1 MSKATARD
9 QATGSSATEAAAPA
23 EPPPPPAEEAPRPSR
38 EVPVPELAGRAEQ
51 VGAIIVKTLD
61 LAEAG
66 LSLGITVLTRAGA
79 AAQGA
84 IVDRVPAGPGAAAG
98 GPADYVAG
106 PGTDGQPR
114 GAAPPPAAPE
124 TPLTEEEAFFLAS
137 RVPLAPGGE
146 VRVSFSITNDSL
158 LEPKRVTLRVEA
170 LVGDQHGVRI
180 DGGAFAVKPARK
192 TIPPMDFDKFVLTG
206 TLPAAV
212 PPDVY
217 RGAVIVHS
225 TDEMSI
231 PVRLLVAAP

>member
-1 MSKATARD
+1 VRLRLVLLVVGMS
-9 QATGSSATEAAAPA
+9 EPAAQQPR
-23 EPPPPPAEEAPRPSR
+23 EP
-38 EVPVPELAGRAEQ
+38 PVPELAGRAEQ

-84 IVDRVPAGPGAAAG
+84 IVDRVPAGPSPISAQPP
-98 GPADYVAG
+98 GPPNQHYEQPAPEPPQAG
-106 PGTDGQPR
+106 PED
-114 GAAPPPAAPE
+114 
-124 TPLTEEEAFFLAS
+124 AFFLAN

-158 LEPKRVTLRVEA
+158 LDPKKVALRVEA
-170 LVGDQHGVRI
+170 LVGEQHGVRI
-180 DGGAFAVKPARK
+180 DGGTFAIRPARK

-206 TLPAAV
+206 TLPAAA

-217 RGAVIVHS
+217 LGAVIVHS

-231 PVRLLVAAP
+231 PVRLLVAVP

>member
-1 MSKATARD
+1 LLLLLVVRMSEPAGQD
-9 QATGSSATEAAAPA
+9 PATGGAPPRA
-23 EPPPPPAEEAPRPSR
+23 PQSNGGSDPPRQPR

-84 IVDRVPAGPGAAAG
+84 IVDRVPSGPGAGAVSAQPP
-98 GPADYVAG
+98 GPAHAEY
-106 PGTDGQPR
+106 PEQ
-114 GAAPPPAAPE
+114 PAADPSP
-124 TPLTEEEAFFLAS
+124 TAPDEAFFLAN

-158 LEPKRVTLRVEA
+158 LEPKKVTLRVEP
-170 LVGDQHGVRI
+170 LFGEQHGVRI
-180 DGGAFAVKPARK
+180 DGDAFAVKPGRK
-192 TIPPMDFDKFVLTG
+192 TIPPMDFEKFVLTG
-206 TLPAAV
+206 TMPAAA

-217 RGAVIVHS
+217 LGAVIVAS

-231 PVRLLVAAP
+231 PVRLLVAVP

>member
-1 MSKATARD
+1 VLLRMSKTAAQD
-9 QATGSSATEAAAPA
+9 QSKRGAGRAAAKPAAPA
-23 EPPPPPAEEAPRPSR
+23 EEPPRPPR
-38 EVPVPELAGRAEQ
+38 APQEAPVPELAGRAEQ
-51 VGAIIVKTLD
+51 VGAIIVKSLD

-84 IVDRVPAGPGAAAG
+84 IVDRVPAGPGTAYP
-98 GPADYVAG
+98 GPAEYDPGAVADG
-106 PGTDGQPR
+106 SVPG
-114 GAAPPPAAPE
+114 ASPPPESSPGE
-124 TPLTEEEAFFLAS
+124 DERFFLTN
-137 RVPLAPGGE
+137 RVPLVPGGE

-158 LEPKRVTLRVEA
+158 VEPKRVTLRVEA

-180 DGGAFAVKPARK
+180 DGDAFAVKPARK
-192 TIPPMDFDKFVLTG
+192 TIPAADFDKFVVTG
-206 TLPAAV
+206 TFPAAA

-231 PVRLLVAAP
+231 PVRLVVGVP